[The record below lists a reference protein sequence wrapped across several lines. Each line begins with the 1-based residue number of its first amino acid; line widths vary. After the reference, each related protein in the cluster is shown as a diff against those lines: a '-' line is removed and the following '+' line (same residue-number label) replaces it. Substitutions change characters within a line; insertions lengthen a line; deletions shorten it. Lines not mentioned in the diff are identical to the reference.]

1 VDEGGVDDDV
11 VLIVPGFL
19 VEGATTG
26 DEPESGVVDGAI
38 DGFGGEEVFG
48 VAVDGST
55 RKCATLRS
63 ARVTSMVY
71 PGCMSPR
78 LKKTPG
84 PL

>member
-1 VDEGGVDDDV
+1 MRQRGLPAGGGFRGGEGGVDDDV

-48 VAVDGST
+48 
-55 RKCATLRS
+55 
-63 ARVTSMVY
+63 
-71 PGCMSPR
+71 
-78 LKKTPG
+78 
-84 PL
+84 